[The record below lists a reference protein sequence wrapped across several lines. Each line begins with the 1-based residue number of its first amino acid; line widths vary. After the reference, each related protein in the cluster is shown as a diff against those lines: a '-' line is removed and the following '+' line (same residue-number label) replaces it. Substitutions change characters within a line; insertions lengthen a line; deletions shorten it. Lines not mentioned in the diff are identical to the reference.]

1 MGNSDSHKGKKQ
13 TDDSHKRTGEGQP
26 YSLRRRTKK
35 IDYSD
40 TKSIKRPRVGSKDN
54 TDDVI
59 SSGGQRPLPHQ
70 TRDVPATMPPQEPSG
85 GELESSIDDNDFII
99 GSSSHQPLP
108 HQTSDARTSMPPQ
121 EPSGGGEPDS
131 SKVTP
136 EHRPRVQE
144 PLSPSKVS
152 GRKILVGGDFETLGR
167 GSGIVVDKTLICK
180 ALFEAKSSPICIC
193 LPRRCGKTFSL
204 SIVEKFFNVLNNDD
218 GPVVDGRLDEA
229 ECRRAR
235 EEFFKNRLLFD
246 TEREFYDEHFCKYP
260 VIRIDLKN
268 LASFLKK
275 QYRSKYIVLLDE
287 YDVPLTH
294 IQGQPWGNQAL
305 KVYARLLS
313 SIFKGNDD
321 LLAGMLVGVHHV
333 NVATMTSGVNNIK
346 YMSLAADTDP
356 VVRSANPNDLSLY
369 FGYSEEEIV
378 LLIQKAREVNGG
390 KLGEDSP
397 SDAEILETM
406 REWYN
411 GYRIGTQ
418 AGKYNPLASIAFL
431 EELARPRTRFVAA
444 KLYWGSTGGS
454 GVVNRVVFSNLKV
467 VTDMAVRLIQEYK
480 NPSLSPRYAVETP
493 YPPAQGST
501 SVSTKQIRL
510 GDPSFPANP
519 DPLCTESELV
529 TLFLYTGYLTLGDS
543 NTIRIPDGELLKVWE
558 NMLQMAI
565 YNSEDTKVWNTER
578 EELLQGFCNGDMRMI
593 YKQFNYVLQR
603 LSNNTYGALEAV
615 SADIFRTFILTKLEL
630 GHHVPGQP
638 VVVTTIEGE
647 SGSGKYDWRLLI
659 PGELVGRE
667 NAVAV
672 TIKFKRIT
680 PKKGEGTATIV
691 RQAHQAL
698 RQIIENEYIN
708 DTPHTHRRVDIGIA
722 NGAGKVAIKQRV
734 WRRPSPEEL
743 EAARNESRDFASFLK
758 ILEEKRQPPKK
769 LNKRIADLDDR
780 GWVDLKDWVTEP
792 LDNDTR
798 V

>member
-260 VIRIDLKN
+260 VIRIDL
-268 LASFLKK
+268 
-275 QYRSKYIVLLDE
+275 
-287 YDVPLTH
+287 
-294 IQGQPWGNQAL
+294 
-305 KVYARLLS
+305 
-313 SIFKGNDD
+313 KGNDD

-758 ILEEKRQPPKK
+758 ILKEKRQPPKK